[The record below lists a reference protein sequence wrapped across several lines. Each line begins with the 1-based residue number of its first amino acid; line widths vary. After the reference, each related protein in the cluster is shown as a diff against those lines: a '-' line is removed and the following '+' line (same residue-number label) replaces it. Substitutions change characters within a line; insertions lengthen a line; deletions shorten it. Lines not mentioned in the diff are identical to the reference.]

1 MKHISV
7 VLSLL
12 FVFLLSSCGQQQD
25 LHPKPTDN
33 IKQLFEPASVSF
45 EGTMFY
51 HDGKSYDVTSRVEA
65 IDSILSIVSA
75 GEKIVVECHTGPQ
88 NGVYCI
94 FDTVN
99 KSFDADV
106 TGNHLIWY
114 DDDISTAIY
123 SFWSDIYSYDGN
135 IIKSYD
141 LTEDERI
148 YDLAFSDDHAQL
160 IVTIVRDDGTEQID
174 TVDL

>member
-1 MKHISV
+1 MAKIKMKVSV
-7 VLSLL
+7 IVVDTFHDFLMAKKSMGLSEKTIITYSQHFSAIAKHLQ
-12 FVFLLSSCGQQQD
+12 VD
-25 LHPKPTDN
+25 KP
-33 IKQLFEPASVSF
+33 
-45 EGTMFY
+45 
-51 HDGKSYDVTSRVEA
+51 
-65 IDSILSIVSA
+65 IDELNKEDIESILSIISA

-160 IVTIVRDDGTEQID
+160 IATIVRDDGAERVDVID
-174 TVDL
+174 L